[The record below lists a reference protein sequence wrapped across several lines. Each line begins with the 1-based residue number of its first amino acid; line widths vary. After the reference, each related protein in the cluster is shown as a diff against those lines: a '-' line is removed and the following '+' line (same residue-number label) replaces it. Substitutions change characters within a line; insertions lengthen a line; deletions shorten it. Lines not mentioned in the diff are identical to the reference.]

1 MNRHCYIQS
10 PFVDS
15 NSDDALLRR
24 TVELKHDILEQ
35 LFGWSILPIDEQEFM
50 KTPQPQ
56 KEAYILQK
64 LNISPAKQI

>member
-1 MNRHCYIQS
+1 
-10 PFVDS
+10 VDS

-64 LNISPAKQI
+64 LNITPAKQI

>member
-24 TVELKHDILEQ
+24 TVELKHEILKQ
-35 LFGWSILPIDEQEFM
+35 LFGWSILPIDEHEFI

-64 LNISPAKQI
+64 LNIAPA